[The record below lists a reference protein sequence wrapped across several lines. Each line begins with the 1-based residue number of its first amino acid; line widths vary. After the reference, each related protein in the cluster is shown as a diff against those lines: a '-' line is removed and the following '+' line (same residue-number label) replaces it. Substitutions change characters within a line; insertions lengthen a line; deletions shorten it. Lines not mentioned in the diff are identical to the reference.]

1 MLSQEHTA
9 GTSRASTPLS
19 NSAEIVTA
27 RKISRKVAQAAPIT
41 HYRGHS
47 KSNSVELR
55 KHTQSKEAHEPTA
68 TTSVG
73 AVAVTAAAAGGSPR
87 IMPSPVPPPTSAL
100 PPTPGGMGGQ
110 NVSPTLGSAYGL
122 TYRGSTG
129 SSFAASGLLAR
140 SIRKTFRHLGAGL
153 TVEEHTELVQKILT
167 DLRPALPST
176 TVRPFSRASRPN
188 SLVASSSPSKMTT
201 TIAKPEPVE
210 EIADPTAATEKRL
223 SASSQGTTSSSI
235 GSHCSQAS
243 DEKLGMSQI
252 STSASD
258 FSTPQL
264 SQSRTPTP
272 TTPASPMSRTN
283 TDDKIKGNETIN
295 KVAATREKALLTP
308 TDALE
313 SLRVLENGF
322 ERSGP
327 NSPLDATFA
336 TNDSNLSQSTA
347 VASPITAVV
356 GEKESQVRS
365 SNTSGTVSPP
375 RQHKRDSSYRK
386 SVPTLEELTN
396 GKKGLGIS
404 QQQKDTASSAASSV
418 RASSPLSTYTET
430 PSWISSLT
438 TLEAIRVLAF
448 QQSVDTA
455 TTTPK
460 SPTIPIAT
468 STATA
473 TAAAADEVSALRY
486 ALTFTLARADKLAE
500 ALNRVSEDKI
510 KVETEL
516 EILRRNVLSMLGSKN
531 MFSGVAPQSASSS
544 SSHGNYESIVGR
556 HGAVDS
562 DNVQEEDLDHF
573 VDAHSRQTP
582 VSTYH
587 NASRN
592 EAQTARRGDAVS
604 RPPRATRAAKSVAT
618 SSPPAKP
625 SGGVSIASLRKN
637 NPSIATSPAVTQ
649 RYTPSTRH
657 AGQSVE
663 DDADFTDEDEE
674 EEEEEDEDDDEF
686 NMYPFGPP
694 IRRGPAP
701 QVSMTDFLNAS
712 RMSKSEIEEHDARR
726 EKEYRGHS
734 DEADRF
740 YSASSTSSHAP
751 LAGGGS
757 MRSLDSHRRGFF
769 KGITKLVDQER
780 AKRTKRRTSLASKPS
795 MVSLVPS
802 NSLSRDS
809 SLVAGRRSASTTNII
824 RNMPSH
830 KNFNLTYE
838 EESIIPSYPNSAA
851 RLSDRRQKTM
861 SMSNSLRESLEKQ
874 SLREAGTR
882 QDQKAG
888 VGRKWGG
895 DSFSG
900 PSI

>member
-1 MLSQEHTA
+1 MLDQEHTA
-9 GTSRASTPLS
+9 GASRASTPLS

-41 HYRGHS
+41 HYRRHS

-55 KHTQSKEAHEPTA
+55 KHTQSKEAHEPSA
-68 TTSVG
+68 PASVG
-73 AVAVTAAAAGGSPR
+73 AVAVAAAGGSPR

-100 PPTPGGMGGQ
+100 PPTPAGLGG
-110 NVSPTLGSAYGL
+110 VSASPTLGGGYGL
-122 TYRGSTG
+122 TYRGSAG
-129 SSFAASGLLAR
+129 SSLAASSLLAR
-140 SIRKTFRHLGAGL
+140 SIRKTFRHLSAGL
-153 TVEEHTELVQKILT
+153 TAEEHTELVQKILS

-188 SLVASSSPSKMTT
+188 SLVASPPTTKMTI

-210 EIADPTAATEKRL
+210 EIADATAATEKRL
-223 SASSQGTTSSSI
+223 SASSQGTTSSSV
-235 GSHCSQAS
+235 GSQCSQAS

-252 STSASD
+252 STLASD

-283 TDDKIKGNETIN
+283 TDDKVKGNETTDT
-295 KVAATREKALLTP
+295 VAANGDKALLTP

-322 ERSGP
+322 ERSNP

-336 TNDSNLSQSTA
+336 TKDSNLSQTTA
-347 VASPITAVV
+347 VASPTTAVA
-356 GEKESQVRS
+356 GDKEAKVSS
-365 SNTSGTVSPP
+365 SNTSGTASPP
-375 RQHKRDSSYRK
+375 RLHKRDSSYRK

-404 QQQKDTASSAASSV
+404 QQKDTSSSAASSV
-418 RASSPLSTYTET
+418 RASSPSSANTET

-455 TTTPK
+455 STTATPK
-460 SPTIPIAT
+460 SPTIPIIP
-468 STATA
+468 STAT
-473 TAAAADEVSALRY
+473 AADEVSALRY

-516 EILRRNVLSMLGSKN
+516 EILRRNVLSMLGSKT
-531 MFSGVAPQSASSS
+531 MFSGAAPQSASSTS
-544 SSHGNYESIVGR
+544 SQGHYESSNGGVGR
-556 HGAVDS
+556 HGAVDG
-562 DNVQEEDLDHF
+562 DIVEEEDLDHF
-573 VDAHSRQTP
+573 VDAQSRQTP
-582 VSTYH
+582 VPMYPA
-587 NASRN
+587 ASRK
-592 EAQTARRGDAVS
+592 EAQPARRGDAMS
-604 RPPRATRAAKSVAT
+604 RPPRATRAAKPVPTCA
-618 SSPPAKP
+618 PPAKP

-637 NPSIATSPAVTQ
+637 NPSISTSPAVTQ
-649 RYTPSTRH
+649 RYTPSTRRG
-657 AGQSVE
+657 GQSVE
-663 DDADFTDEDEE
+663 DEAEFTDEDEDDE
-674 EEEEEDEDDDEF
+674 EDDDF
-686 NMYPFGPP
+686 DMYPFGAP
-694 IRRGPAP
+694 IQRGPAP
-701 QVSMTDFLNAS
+701 EVSMTDFLNAS

-726 EKEYRGHS
+726 EMEQRGHS

-780 AKRTKRRTSLASKPS
+780 VKRTNRRTSLASKPS
-795 MVSLVPS
+795 VVSLAPS

-809 SLVAGRRSASTTNII
+809 SLVGGRRSASTTNII

-830 KNFNLTYE
+830 NNFNLTYD
-838 EESIIPSYPNSAA
+838 EESIIPTFPGSVGRS
-851 RLSDRRQKTM
+851 SDRRQKTM

-874 SLREAGTR
+874 SLREAGIR
-882 QDQKAG
+882 QDQKAAN
-888 VGRKWGG
+888 GRKWGG
-895 DSFSG
+895 NAFAV
-900 PSI
+900 PLI